1 MKRKIPYVG
10 LLAACIILD
19 QITKALVQAKMLYL
33 SSVTVIPGFAN
44 LTYIRNKGAIF
55 GFFDGGASSSLKLI
69 LITSGSLIALACVV
83 YYFVATSAAEKLTL
97 TGLTL
102 IMSGALGNLAD
113 RFLKGSVTDFID
125 LHIKSWHWPFF
136 NVADSCISI
145 GAVLLLA
152 TLFFRRK
159 PCTPS

>member
-1 MKRKIPYVG
+1 MRVNLNKKWPYG
-10 LLAACIILD
+10 LLLAACIILD

-44 LTYIRNKGAIF
+44 LTYIRNRGAIF
-55 GFFDGGASSSLKLI
+55 GFFDGGSASGLKFI
-69 LITSGSLIALACVV
+69 LITSGSVIALGFVA
-83 YYFVATSAAEKLTL
+83 YYFLITPVSEKLIL

-113 RFLKGSVTDFID
+113 RLLKGSVTDFID
-125 LHIKSWHWPFF
+125 LHIKAWHWPFF
-136 NVADSCISI
+136 NAADSCITI

-152 TLFFRRK
+152 TFVFRRK
-159 PCTPS
+159 

>member
-1 MKRKIPYVG
+1 MKKKIPYFV

-19 QITKALVQAKMLYL
+19 QVTKALVQARMMYL

-44 LTYIRNKGAIF
+44 FTYIKNRGAIF
-55 GFFDGGASSSLKLI
+55 GFFDGGHSSHLKFL
-69 LITSGSLIALACVV
+69 LITVGSLVALGCVA
-83 YYFVATSAAEKLTL
+83 YYFVITPAAEKLTL

-125 LHIKSWHWPFF
+125 LHVGSWHWPFF
-136 NVADSCISI
+136 NAADSCITI
-145 GAVLLLA
+145 GALLLLA
-152 TLFFRRK
+152 TLFLRRK
-159 PCTPS
+159 